1 MNTFNK
7 PPIIVR
13 KVKNNNLPRFIVKPK
28 EVKEER
34 NFVDE
39 LSKRLDKE
47 LYKLDQQE
55 QTLPIRNKL
64 ESTFGVYMQ
73 EFIPEQIFE
82 VEMTQAFY
90 NKIILTKSSLIE

>member
-55 QTLPIRNKL
+55 
-64 ESTFGVYMQ
+64 
-73 EFIPEQIFE
+73 
-82 VEMTQAFY
+82 
-90 NKIILTKSSLIE
+90 